1 MPLIVLLLLA
11 FLIILPFA
19 ELAVIIGVAIWIG
32 VLPMLGLLALSS
44 IIGLLI
50 VRYRTGTHWLQ
61 FREAVGNLK
70 LPTTQ
75 AFNGVAVPVGGA
87 LLVIPGFITSLMG
100 LFLLAPPTRFVAR
113 KMVFMLIT
121 SQFMVLKFVN
131 RLPGPIKRPVLWVL
145 RNNFLVR
152 WLNRVMAWGG
162 EEWKQRQSGK
172 SGGATGRP
180 VDPGRTQEQI
190 GTSSEPT
197 PTEPTSEPVPTLAE
211 GVGQSAEAT
220 ETDRPV

>member
-19 ELAVIIGVAIWIG
+19 ELAVIIGVAIRIG

-61 FREAVGNLK
+61 FREAVANLR

-75 AFNGVAVPVGGA
+75 AFNGVVVPVGGA
-87 LLVIPGFITSLMG
+87 LLVIPGFITSFMG
-100 LFLLAPPTRFVAR
+100 LFLLAPPTRFLTR

-131 RLPGPIKRPVLWVL
+131 RLPGPVKRPVLWVL

-152 WLNRVMAWGG
+152 WLNRVMTWGG
-162 EEWKQRQSGK
+162 EEWKRRQSER
-172 SGGATGRP
+172 GGVIGRSADSGRP
-180 VDPGRTQEQI
+180 RGRIE
-190 GTSSEPT
+190 TSAEPA
-197 PTEPTSEPVPTLAE
+197 PTEPNPEPIPTLAE
-211 GVGQSAEAT
+211 GTGQSARVTEA
-220 ETDRPV
+220 DRPG